1 MEYNKIKS
9 IQKIGKKLV
18 YDIHHNIPTG
28 AFIDDQPNILTEAG
42 LISNCGRHAGGVVLT
57 DSPIEKQ
64 NMPLVIGGKGDKRSL
79 QTPWTEGVN
88 FRMLEHFG
96 FLKFDFLALGTLRIF
111 ENTVRKIL
119 KKQTGRLESEIPFEE
134 VQKWFY
140 EHLSPD
146 KNPMDDINVYKHVF
160 WNGNFISIFQF
171 VKPNTQDFMRRMKP
185 VSVKD
190 ISIATSIHRP
200 GPLGLKV
207 DRDFLN
213 NRANPEKIKYEHPFL
228 KEVLEPTS
236 GLLIFQE
243 QLQLIYHHLCGV
255 PLDETDSVRKA
266 FTKKEINNKE
276 KAAKEREKLKTE
288 FIEKT
293 KQFAG
298 MDSARSSIFFDKME
312 SLVSYS
318 FNMSHAI
325 SYSIA
330 TYQCCWFLTYYPDE
344 WITACLD
351 YAALEKGKVV
361 GQEDPKAT
369 AMREAQK
376 LGYKF
381 SKPDINFSSA
391 GYEMHPTKE
400 KVIIPGLTT
409 IDGIGDAALEE
420 INKNKPYK
428 DIKDLLVNEEG
439 KWKHSKFNRK
449 ALTNL
454 ICLEALDSLNFIS
467 DKENGVQNY
476 KQAYNVIVENFDLLK
491 RTSAKK
497 KNNDIVPILDELV
510 QKEKLANTEDWTKNE
525 KIKYWVELAGSADLS
540 LILSEKYSKSI
551 EKMKLKSVD
560 GIRDIDFL
568 EEGENTKITDQ
579 VWFILRKME
588 PKTSKNGKPFLELA
602 VIGEKFSDLI
612 VKIWGEFSEDVIG
625 RFPLYEVYCGTI
637 VKNKYGLSASLG
649 NLASLVE
656 VCDFLFPEEID

>member
-9 IQKIGKKLV
+9 IQKIGKKAV

-171 VKPNTQDFMRRMKP
+171 VKPNTQDFMKRMKP

-288 FIEKT
+288 FVEKT

-298 MDSARSSIFFDKME
+298 MDSTKSSIFFDKME
-312 SLVSYS
+312 KLVAYS
-318 FNMSHAI
+318 FNASLKSDTKI
-325 SYSIA
+325 P
-330 TYQCCWFLTYYPDE
+330 TYN
-344 WITACLD
+344 
-351 YAALEKGKVV
+351 EKGTFEVV
-361 GQEDPKAT
+361 K
-369 AMREAQK
+369 
-376 LGYKF
+376 
-381 SKPDINFSSA
+381 
-391 GYEMHPTKE
+391 
-400 KVIIPGLTT
+400 T
-409 IDGIGDAALEE
+409 IDQIKPGDFVKSRNEKTKKTIFIKVKKLHDHGKIPVFKFKLDDGTEVVCSMDHKFRVKDGRMLPIKQILVDNLE
-420 INKNKPYK
+420 I
-428 DIKDLLVNEEG
+428 
-439 KWKHSKFNRK
+439 
-449 ALTNL
+449 
-454 ICLEALDSLNFIS
+454 
-467 DKENGVQNY
+467 
-476 KQAYNVIVENFDLLK
+476 
-491 RTSAKK
+491 
-497 KNNDIVPILDELV
+497 
-510 QKEKLANTEDWTKNE
+510 EKL
-525 KIKYWVELAGSADLS
+525 
-540 LILSEKYSKSI
+540 
-551 EKMKLKSVD
+551 
-560 GIRDIDFL
+560 
-568 EEGENTKITDQ
+568 
-579 VWFILRKME
+579 
-588 PKTSKNGKPFLELA
+588 
-602 VIGEKFSDLI
+602 
-612 VKIWGEFSEDVIG
+612 
-625 RFPLYEVYCGTI
+625 
-637 VKNKYGLSASLG
+637 
-649 NLASLVE
+649 
-656 VCDFLFPEEID
+656 